1 MVSPF
6 FMPGLSILPLPHP
19 TLTPPA
25 PPKTCAPRAKK
36 NQARR
41 DQHIREG
48 LAFLQQG
55 RCCGFCSGPP
65 YAGWMV
71 STGSGELLTT
81 FSATD
86 PNTMRSMPRRP
97 WVPMTMSPQPCS
109 LATLTM
115 ASGA

>member
-6 FMPGLSILPLPHP
+6 FMPGLSILPLPQP
-19 TLTPPA
+19 SLS
-25 PPKTCAPRAKK
+25 PRAARKACAHGAK
-36 NQARR
+36 ESQARR

-48 LAFLQQG
+48 LAFLQQR
-55 RCCGFCSGPP
+55 RCCGFFSGPP